1 LTLTRKVSEP
11 MPLSIQFQ
19 PSKTSNFGGDDITG
33 RFRSGRKSQGKIQG
47 LKTWRATSDDK
58 KVTDAIAKVL
68 GGKSAEWDTTKD
80 DKWEVI
86 TEAEA
91 LDITLEYLNVQMVL
105 WGSGSGGKPVR
116 VCDGTVRQ
124 DAGSSCECP
133 ADIRERKA
141 AAKNGL
147 ACKPETQALWRLTD
161 MPELGK
167 FRYVS
172 SSYQLADTVTRLEG
186 ELADAGGS
194 ALATVTLKPVSFESN
209 GQTINFTKPIITIKE
224 PVAA

>member
-1 LTLTRKVSEP
+1 

-19 PSKTSNFGGDDITG
+19 PTKTSAFGGDDITG
-33 RFRSGRKSQGKIQG
+33 RFRSGRKSQGKLQG

-58 KVTDAIAKVL
+58 EVTDAIANLL
-68 GGKSAEWDTTKD
+68 GGKSAEWETTKT

-86 TEAEA
+86 TEAET

-105 WGSGSGGKPVR
+105 WGSGEGGKPVR
-116 VCDGTVRQ
+116 VCDGTVRR
-124 DAGSSCECP
+124 DAGSHCECP
-133 ADIRERKA
+133 ADLKERKA

-161 MPELGK
+161 LPELGK
-167 FRYVS
+167 FKYIS
-172 SSYQLADTVTRLEG
+172 SAYTLADTITRLET

-209 GQTINFTKPIITIKE
+209 GQTIKFTKPIISIKE
-224 PVAA
+224 PATA